1 MLPPGT
7 SSSPFQIPVSTNYLG
22 SPPTRS
28 TGMSSS
34 SLQVLVSPLSLG
46 SPPTHQTSPQPHEP
60 LDSYVSPISTS
71 IQTSTVSPNP
81 LPHPPLIESL
91 DHLASVEHSH
101 VHHIVTRSQT
111 GHSRPRQFPNY
122 VTHYSSRHVLHLF
135 YTVAIPP
142 EPNTFTQAASKLEW
156 RATMES
162 EFKALLKNDTLSL
175 CPRPSSHYIVRNKW
189 VYKIKQKPDGSID
202 CYKARLVAKGFDQK
216 SGVDYFETFSL
227 VVKTT
232 TVRLILAL
240 VVQFRWTTRQLDVS
254 NAFLQGYLDEEVY
267 MEQPKGFISAEHPNF
282 VC

>member
-1 MLPPGT
+1 
-7 SSSPFQIPVSTNYLG
+7 
-22 SPPTRS
+22 
-28 TGMSSS
+28 
-34 SLQVLVSPLSLG
+34 
-46 SPPTHQTSPQPHEP
+46 
-60 LDSYVSPISTS
+60 
-71 IQTSTVSPNP
+71 
-81 LPHPPLIESL
+81 
-91 DHLASVEHSH
+91 
-101 VHHIVTRSQT
+101 
-111 GHSRPRQFPNY
+111 
-122 VTHYSSRHVLHLF
+122 
-135 YTVAIPP
+135 
-142 EPNTFTQAASKLEW
+142 
-156 RATMES
+156 MES